1 MCSNLLATRI
11 LILSRVLV
19 IPCED
24 TVHYLQSKLSLS
36 QFYTNY
42 SIMAMSTIE
51 TGPKLNWTRDN
62 QMYERYRVW
71 KKKVEFIFCSA
82 LADSTPKQLVSYLK
96 YWMAD
101 QGIPL
106 IEKWESTGKLDYSN
120 AEETPATEGGRRR
133 ILLSGYK
140 VQTYWDLLDEE
151 FKPKGNKLLSIIE
164 LWTRSKQGDK
174 PLNQWLTQV
183 YNLVNIC
190 KYPEDST
197 DRIIRDVLIVG
208 CNSNHARDKI
218 IQQGEAVTLNQVIEI
233 LQAEESAYSTM
244 KQIQDC
250 EEKPPASIYYQA
262 YDSRSKKSK
271 NPSNEQNSSSS
282 SPTGSK
288 RKCFRCGEPFSRQ
301 HMKECRAQN
310 VTCNGCGIKG
320 HLKKCCKKSGN
331 FPKDSSNQQNNQSP
345 STGSSRM
352 NFASTLPQ
360 TEAEFFDEKGLL
372 KHYNPQVPQQHTGS
386 MFILK
391 KVQDPNN
398 AILLSEDGVE
408 IQHNTSTSVSD
419 PDPAPILSPDFP
431 FQEFPLREVVNQ
443 SQIDYYSISDTS
455 DPRENSNSSR
465 KAAKSTDLPLKSC
478 LANRSHKELREIKG
492 SAISTAPTQSS
503 RDFNTIS
510 ISDNCA
516 TRKSIPGIT
525 PRIMTDNPSIT
536 TTSPVETG
544 VTAIQAEIPEEIQ
557 VHSSNYRSVIP
568 TDTQALTALQ
578 NLISDDF
585 QAKNT
590 HSTQRKGE
598 ETPDTRPDIQDKA
611 FQLIQKIHNQLQ
623 QVQWDLQR
631 LHSLHKYEN

>member
-1 MCSNLLATRI
+1 
-11 LILSRVLV
+11 
-19 IPCED
+19 
-24 TVHYLQSKLSLS
+24 
-36 QFYTNY
+36 
-42 SIMAMSTIE
+42 MSTLE

-96 YWMAD
+96 YWMGD

-120 AEETPATEGGRRR
+120 EEKTPATEGGRRR
-133 ILLSGYK
+133 ILSSGYK

-218 IQQGEAVTLNQVIEI
+218 IRQGEAITLNQVIEI

-244 KQIQDC
+244 QQIQGY
-250 EEKPPASIYYQA
+250 EKKSPASIYYQS

-271 NPSNEQNSSSS
+271 TPSNEQNSSSS
-282 SPTGSK
+282 SPTGSTGSK
-288 RKCFRCGEPFSRQ
+288 KKCFRCGEPFSRQ

-331 FPKDSSNQQNNQSP
+331 FPKDDSNQQNQ
-345 STGSSRM
+345 STGSAKM
-352 NFASTLPQ
+352 NFASTAPL
-360 TEAEFFDEKGLL
+360 EADFFDEKGAL
-372 KHYNPQVPQQHTGS
+372 KQYILQNQQQYQHTGS
-386 MFILK
+386 MFVLK
-391 KVQDPNN
+391 KFQGDPSN
-398 AILLSEDGVE
+398 AILFSDNGVE
-408 IQHNTSTSVSD
+408 IQHSV
-419 PDPAPILSPDFP
+419 PDPGPIPSPDFP
-431 FQEFPLREVVNQ
+431 FQEFPLTEVVSQ
-443 SQIDYYSISDTS
+443 SQIDISSISDTS
-455 DPRENSNSSR
+455 DPGETSNSSR
-465 KAAKSTDLPLKSC
+465 KATKSTDLPLKSG
-478 LANRSHKELREIKG
+478 LNSSSHEELRENRDLTVSDKH
-492 SAISTAPTQSS
+492 THSS
-503 RDFNTIS
+503 RDSNTIS
-510 ISDNCA
+510 IPDNSA
-516 TRKSIPGIT
+516 TRKSNPGIISGIT
-525 PRIMTDNPSIT
+525 PRITTDNPSIT
-536 TTSPVETG
+536 TASPVETD
-544 VTAIQAEIPEEIQ
+544 VTAIPSEIPEEIQ
-557 VHSSNYRSVIP
+557 AQSNRSVIP

-578 NLISDDF
+578 MTSKRRIHILLKEREKRLQIHV
-585 QAKNT
+585 QIYKMK
-590 HSTQRKGE
+590 HS
-598 ETPDTRPDIQDKA
+598 
-611 FQLIQKIHNQLQ
+611 N
-623 QVQWDLQR
+623 
-631 LHSLHKYEN
+631 

>member
-1 MCSNLLATRI
+1 MKYI
-11 LILSRVLV
+11 
-19 IPCED
+19 E
-24 TVHYLQSKLSLS
+24 
-36 QFYTNY
+36 
-42 SIMAMSTIE
+42 MAMSTLE

-62 QMYERYRVW
+62 QMYERYRIW
-71 KKKVEFIFCSA
+71 RKKVEFIFCSA

-96 YWMAD
+96 YWMGD

-133 ILLSGYK
+133 VLSSGYK

-218 IQQGEAVTLNQVIEI
+218 IRQGEAVTLNQVIEI
-233 LQAEESAYSTM
+233 LQTEESARSTM
-244 KQIQDC
+244 QQLQGY
-250 EEKPPASIYYQA
+250 EKKSPASIYYQS

-271 NPSNEQNSSSS
+271 TPSNEQNSSSS
-282 SPTGSK
+282 PTGSK
-288 RKCFRCGEPFSRQ
+288 KKCFRCGEPFSRQ

-331 FPKDSSNQQNNQSP
+331 FPKDDSNRQNNQSP
-345 STGSSRM
+345 STGSGKM
-352 NFASTLPQ
+352 NFANTLPQ
-360 TEAEFFDEKGLL
+360 TEAEFFDEKGLP
-372 KHYNPQVPQQHTGS
+372 KEYHPQQQQHTGS
-386 MFILK
+386 MFVLK
-391 KVQDPNN
+391 KIQNPSN
-398 AILLSEDGVE
+398 AILFSDNGIE
-408 IQHNTSTSVSD
+408 IQHSVSD
-419 PDPAPILSPDFP
+419 PDPAPSPDFP
-431 FQEFPLREVVNQ
+431 FQEFLLTEVVSQ
-443 SQIDYYSISDTS
+443 SQIDISSISDTLVS
-455 DPRENSNSSR
+455 RECSNSTK
-465 KAAKSTDLPLKSC
+465 KAPTSTGFSLKSVQNC
-478 LANRSHKELREIKG
+478 SSDEEMASYRDLTVSDKH
-492 SAISTAPTQSS
+492 TQSS
-503 RDFNTIS
+503 RDSSTIS
-510 ISDNCA
+510 ISDNSA
-516 TRKSIPGIT
+516 TRKSNPGIRTVT
-525 PRIMTDNPSIT
+525 PNAPSTPT
-536 TTSPVETG
+536 TFPVETD
-544 VTAIQAEIPEEIQ
+544 VTAIHAETPEALQ
-557 VHSSNYRSVIP
+557 MHSSNYRSVIP

-590 HSTQRKGE
+590 HSTQRKRE
-598 ETPDTRPDIQDKA
+598 ETPDTRSTQRKGEDET

-623 QVQWDLQR
+623 HVQWDLQR
-631 LHSLHKYEN
+631 LHSLHKYKN

>member
-1 MCSNLLATRI
+1 
-11 LILSRVLV
+11 
-19 IPCED
+19 
-24 TVHYLQSKLSLS
+24 
-36 QFYTNY
+36 
-42 SIMAMSTIE
+42 MSTLE

-96 YWMAD
+96 YWMGD

-120 AEETPATEGGRRR
+120 AEETSVTEGGRRR
-133 ILLSGYK
+133 ILSSGYK

-218 IQQGEAVTLNQVIEI
+218 IRQGEAVTLNQVIEI
-233 LQAEESAYSTM
+233 LQTEESAHSTM
-244 KQIQDC
+244 QQLQGY
-250 EEKPPASIYYQA
+250 EKKSPASIYYQS

-271 NPSNEQNSSSS
+271 TLSNEQNSSS

-288 RKCFRCGEPFSRQ
+288 RKCFPCGEPFSRQ

-331 FPKDSSNQQNNQSP
+331 FPKDDSKRQNQSS
-345 STGSSRM
+345 STGTGRM
-352 NFASTLPQ
+352 NIATTLPQ
-360 TEAEFFDEKGLL
+360 TEAEFFDEKGVL
-372 KHYNPQVPQQHTGS
+372 KEYIPQNQQQYQHTGS
-386 MFILK
+386 MFVLK
-391 KVQDPNN
+391 KFQGNP
-398 AILLSEDGVE
+398 SEDILFSDNGVE
-408 IQHNTSTSVSD
+408 IQHSVPD
-419 PDPAPILSPDFP
+419 PDPAPIPSPDFP
-431 FQEFPLREVVNQ
+431 FQEFPLTEVVSQ
-443 SQIDYYSISDTS
+443 SQIDISSISDTS
-455 DPRENSNSSR
+455 DPRETSNSLR
-465 KAAKSTDLPLKSC
+465 KATKSTDLPLQSG
-478 LANRSHKELREIKG
+478 LDSSIHEEMRENRDLT
-492 SAISTAPTQSS
+492 ISDKHTQSS
-503 RDFNTIS
+503 RDSSTIS
-510 ISDNCA
+510 ISDNSA
-516 TRKSIPGIT
+516 TRESIPGIT
-525 PRIMTDNPSIT
+525 PRIMIDTPSTPT
-536 TTSPVETG
+536 TFPVETD
-544 VTAIQAEIPEEIQ
+544 VTEIPEEAQ
-557 VHSSNYRSVIP
+557 MHSSNYRSVMP
-568 TDTQALTALQ
+568 TDIQALTVLQ
-578 NLISDDF
+578 DLVSDDF

-598 ETPDTRPDIQDKA
+598 NTPDTRPDIQDEA

-631 LHSLHKYEN
+631 LHSLHKYKN